1 MGNIMD
7 YINWRGD
14 LSFEQSKFNEVDNLI
29 LACFSYVNLD
39 GIPAVA
45 EQKGI
50 ELKNL
55 AEEFMKF
62 HTMEELEAD
71 KSFIRLAPFMMLE
84 MAETNRFGNSVIRN
98 YVNEIVTEAEQQFAA
113 VEIVLED
120 GTSYVSFRGT
130 DDTIIGWKED
140 FNLSTGVVP
149 AQERAV
155 EYVRRVSE
163 NTTGMLRV
171 GGHSKGGNLA
181 IYGAV
186 MCKEAHEKILE
197 VYSNDGPGFSKEFQE
212 LPETEEM
219 MDKIIRIIPEYSI
232 IGTLLEHEKDP
243 VIVASSSKGLLQH
256 DGFSW
261 EVQGPALV
269 RRDSLS
275 RTALRFIEILHKW
288 IDGMEM
294 EQKKVLIE
302 DLFATLQASGYENL
316 SEVQSGGLKSLAA
329 MVKRVEKFAPESRG
343 MMQELLVAICGGWL
357 EQLQM
362 DTKDKLSVL
371 PLSFSDKILEKF

>member
-1 MGNIMD
+1 M
-7 YINWRGD
+7 
-14 LSFEQSKFNEVDNLI
+14 
-29 LACFSYVNLD
+29 NLD

-55 AEEFMKF
+55 AEEFMKL

-163 NTTGMLRV
+163 NTSGMLRV

-181 IYGAV
+181 LVGAMRATVLKKMAIKEIY
-186 MCKEAHEKILE
+186 
-197 VYSNDGPGFSKEFQE
+197 SFDGPGLRENEFTS
-212 LPETEEM
+212 LNYKLVRNKLHT
-219 MDKIIRIIPEYSI
+219 IIPNESLVGVLFNQENLDVIKSDEIGIMQHAATSWQVSGDKFLRTTKSTLSDNLDKAIYDWLTNYDIETRKLI
-232 IGTLLEHEKDP
+232 IDETFGLLEKSNIKRVSD
-243 VIVASSSKGLLQH
+243 IS
-256 DGFSW
+256 DN
-261 EVQGPALV
+261 
-269 RRDSLS
+269 
-275 RTALRFIEILHKW
+275 
-288 IDGMEM
+288 
-294 EQKKVLIE
+294 
-302 DLFATLQASGYENL
+302 Y
-316 SEVQSGGLKSLAA
+316 LKSLFEILKASKTLDNQTKVVIFNCLKLLSTTLSKTLIN
-329 MVKRVEKFAPESRG
+329 M
-343 MMQELLVAICGGWL
+343 ELA
-357 EQLQM
+357 QL
-362 DTKDKLSVL
+362 KK
-371 PLSFSDKILEKF
+371 KINFN